1 MKKLLILTLFLGA
14 CSSIDIFKEKMEVR
28 PIPLYQT
35 FVIVNQEA
43 KIAGFQDNFLDA
55 IASSGLQN
63 FLEEQGMV
71 YDQTNPDVVIRY
83 TSNQDPRQKDTYNYP
98 IMPMWGMRVWDP
110 WMFDP
115 MWNNRMNPVT
125 TKNYELFQFIV
136 DFIDPKQE
144 KLVIRITAVTETSN
158 PKEQQKKLEKSVNLV
173 GKAYLEHINNQPK
186 R

>member
-1 MKKLLILTLFLGA
+1 MRNLIVFAFFLSA

-28 PIPLYQT
+28 PVPSYQT

-43 KIAGFQDNFLDA
+43 RIAGFQDNFLDA
-55 IASSGLQN
+55 IAASGLQN
-63 FLEEQGMV
+63 FLENQGMV

-83 TSNQDPRQKDTYNYP
+83 TSNQDPRQKETYNYP
-98 IMPMWGMRVWDP
+98 MMPMWGMRVWDP

-125 TKNYELFQFIV
+125 TRNYELFQFIV

-144 KLVIRITAVTETSN
+144 KLVIRITAVTETAN
-158 PKEQQKKLEKSVNLV
+158 QRERQKKLEKAVNLV
-173 GKAYLEHINNQPK
+173 GKAYIEHTNNQPK